1 MGCNVSEWRECC
13 WQWLLTNCRKSV
25 MDSIDSVAAL
35 PSSRPSDILCYQ
47 RHWKSLTHIRRIQLN
62 WIHFAHH
69 GWMAFRSF
77 MLTLAYRHFLFFY
90 CRTERNGGRREEE
103 KQVGSSEEE
112 NFNQT
117 KSLRDSTVNKRIS
130 SNKSGENSLVE
141 CVKHV
146 GCISSSCLFAIWSR
160 PAVVFMP
167 IFLRSIDLSRGLVTS
182 CLFYLKRRRNR
193 NRRRKRTR
201 PINTWMLF
209 SSLSLLSWRRL
220 RRHCCWRRYMA
231 AKRTMLTTRKKVP
244 STKVML
250 SAAWLVQK

>member
-112 NFNQT
+112 NINQT
-117 KSLRDSTVNKRIS
+117 KSLRDSLLSIKESLQIRVGKTRS
-130 SNKSGENSLVE
+130 SSVWNTSDAFPLPVYLPFGAALQ
-141 CVKHV
+141 
-146 GCISSSCLFAIWSR
+146 SSSCRFSYVLLI
-160 PAVVFMP
+160 
-167 IFLRSIDLSRGLVTS
+167 
-182 CLFYLKRRRNR
+182 CLEG
-193 NRRRKRTR
+193 
-201 PINTWMLF
+201 
-209 SSLSLLSWRRL
+209 
-220 RRHCCWRRYMA
+220 
-231 AKRTMLTTRKKVP
+231 
-244 STKVML
+244 
-250 SAAWLVQK
+250 